1 MKIKAKDLLMLLG
14 IAGAVIALDQWTK
27 WLVEQK
33 IPLGEEVYPIGFLA
47 PFFRFTFWKN
57 TGAAFGLFQSAS
69 MVLLIVSCLIA
80 LLLIWIYFKSLEE
93 PVLFRISLSMMLGGA
108 IGNIID
114 RLTQGFVT
122 DFIAV
127 GRFPVF
133 NVADSSVTIGV
144 GLMLLALYLQEK
156 KQKPEPEKAEEID
169 EN

>member
-1 MKIKAKDLLMLLG
+1 MKNKARDLLMLFG

-27 WLVEQK
+27 WLVEQN
-33 IPLGEEVYPIGFLA
+33 IALGEEVYPIGFLA

-57 TGAAFGLFQSAS
+57 TGAAFGLFQNAS
-69 MVLLIVSCLIA
+69 QVLLVVSIVIS
-80 LLLIWIYFKSLEE
+80 LLLVWVYFKSLDE

-114 RLTQGFVT
+114 RVTQGFVT

-133 NVADSSVTIGV
+133 NVADSAVTVGV
-144 GLMLLALYLQEK
+144 GLMLLGLYLQER
-156 KQKPEPEKAEEID
+156 KQKPDPEEVEEID
-169 EN
+169 EE